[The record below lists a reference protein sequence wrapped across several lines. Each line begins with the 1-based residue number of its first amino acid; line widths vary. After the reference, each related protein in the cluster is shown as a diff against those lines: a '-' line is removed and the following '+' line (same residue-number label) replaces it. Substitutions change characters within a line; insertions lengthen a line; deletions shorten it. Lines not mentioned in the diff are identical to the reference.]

1 MDNSIY
7 KTKSIV
13 EAGII
18 SAIIIV
24 LMLIT
29 SYMPFIP
36 FIGTM
41 ILPLPVA
48 ILYVRH
54 DLKITI
60 LAILVSTIII
70 ALAFNPV
77 QALLSVISFSL
88 VGLVL
93 GYGIRKD
100 KDSTITVLLLTVA
113 IIVSNGLSI
122 VITAALIQKTTVYS
136 LLVSS
141 INMLNDA
148 LKQTI
153 DIYKGMGIP
162 QQQLDQFQAIIKLF
176 TPELFINMLAASLII
191 GAFLTSIINY
201 TVAKAVLK
209 RLGYNLKKFRAFT
222 ELYINSLAGALIILP
237 IPLGVY
243 LQAKKMPIGAP
254 ILTSGQLIMQYVF
267 VVIGISVVAYFLLNK
282 YKLTKGI
289 VALII
294 IAAFTNSLFATIF
307 IYIGLADMIFDFR
320 KINPDRIL
328 KNKI

>member
-1 MDNSIY
+1 MDKSIY

-54 DLKITI
+54 DLKVTI

-70 ALAFNPV
+70 AMVFNPV
-77 QALLSVISFSL
+77 KALLSVLSFSL

-93 GYGIRKD
+93 GYGVRKD
-100 KDSTITVLLLTVA
+100 KNSTVTLLLLTVA
-113 IIVSNGLSI
+113 TAISNAISI
-122 VITAALIQKTTVYS
+122 VITAALIEKTSLYS

-141 INMLNDA
+141 INTMNDA

-153 DIYKGMGIP
+153 DIYKGMSMP
-162 QQQLDQFQAIIKLF
+162 QQQLDQFQAIIKLL
-176 TPELFINMLAASLII
+176 TPELFINIAAASIII
-191 GAFLTSIINY
+191 GAFLSSIINY
-201 TVAKAVLK
+201 LVAKAVLR
-209 RLGYNLKKFRAFT
+209 RLGINLKKLRNFT
-222 ELYINSLAGALIILP
+222 EIYINSLAGAIIIIPL
-237 IPLGVY
+237 PLGVY
-243 LQAKKMPIGAP
+243 LQAKKIAIGAP
-254 ILTSGQLIMQYVF
+254 ILTSGLMIMQYVYL
-267 VVIGISVVAYFLLNK
+267 VIGISVVTYFLLNK
-282 YKLTKGI
+282 FKLTKGI
-289 VALII
+289 IVLII
-294 IAAFTNSLFATIF
+294 IATFTNSLFATVF
-307 IYIGLADMIFDFR
+307 LYVGLADMIFDFR

-328 KNKI
+328 KK

>member
-36 FIGTM
+36 FIGTV

-54 DLKITI
+54 DLKVTI

-77 QALLSVISFSL
+77 QALLSALSFSL

-100 KDSTITVLLLTVA
+100 KDSTITLLLLTAVT
-113 IIVSNGLSI
+113 IISTVLYI
-122 VITAALIQKTTVYS
+122 VITAALIEKTSLYS
-136 LLVSS
+136 LIVSS
-141 INMLNDA
+141 INMFNDA
-148 LKQTI
+148 LKQTL
-153 DIYKGMGIP
+153 DIYKGMGMP

-176 TPELFINMLAASLII
+176 TPELFINMAAASLIL
-191 GAFLTSIINY
+191 GAFLSSIINY
-201 TVAKAVLK
+201 IVAKAVLK
-209 RLGYNLKKFRAFT
+209 RLGLNLKKLRAFT
-222 ELYINSLAGALIILP
+222 ELYINSLAGAIIIMP

-243 LQAKKMPIGAP
+243 LQAKKVPIGAP
-254 ILTSGQLIMQYVF
+254 ILTSGQIMMQYIF
-267 VVIGISVVAYFLLNK
+267 MVIGISVVAYFLLNR

-289 VALII
+289 VAIII

-307 IYIGLADMIFDFR
+307 LYVGLADMIFDFR

-328 KNKI
+328 KK